1 VSATVT
7 PDVPSGGPTIER
19 STVTEETARRI
30 AEALERLAA
39 AAEAQAEEAVSFPL
53 GPILPKDRPRAG
65 GRRR

>member
-1 VSATVT
+1 VVSATVT

-39 AAEAQAEEAVSFPL
+39 AAEAQAETVSFPNAPVL
-53 GPILPKDRPRAG
+53 AKDRPRVS
-65 GRRR
+65 GRGR